1 MTSAVDELVAILW
14 PNRAVRVERLTGGM
28 TNANYLAD
36 FGDEQ
41 VVVRIPGRDTALL
54 GIDRRH
60 EAAANKLAAT
70 IGVAPDVLLE
80 SDSQDYLVT
89 RFLHA
94 RPVLAAELAAEPMLG
109 EVAST
114 LRRVHSAGTIAAVF
128 NPFGVVH
135 DYHEIAL
142 SKGVVEPF
150 DYRLTLSI
158 VERIHAARSFRPTA
172 FCHNDLLNENFLFD
186 DHLRILDWEY
196 AGMGDPLFDLAN
208 FSINHQ
214 LSTLADQSLLAH
226 YFGPVDNEV
235 LAVLDLMKLVSEL
248 REAMWGVVQLAV
260 STLDID
266 FAAYA
271 QGNADGFISLYE
283 AMDFEESI
291 AQTEQL
297 SRRLDAQDD
306 GFGTT
311 K

>member
-1 MTSAVDELVAILW
+1 MTTEVDELVATLW
-14 PNRAVRVERLTGGM
+14 PGRAVRVERLTGGM

-41 VVVRIPGRDTALL
+41 VVVRIPGRNTALL

-60 EAAANKLAAT
+60 EAAANKLAAS
-70 IGVAPDVLLE
+70 IGVAPDVLVV

-89 RFLHA
+89 RFLPA
-94 RPVLAAELAAEPMLG
+94 RPVLPVELAAEPMLG
-109 EVAST
+109 EVAAT
-114 LRRVHSAGTIAAVF
+114 LRRVHSAGNIDAVF
-128 NPFGVVH
+128 NPFRVVR
-135 DYHEIAL
+135 DYHEIAR

-150 DYRLTLSI
+150 DYGNALSI
-158 VERIHAARSFRPTA
+158 IERIDAARPFRPTA

-208 FSINHQ
+208 FSINHK
-214 LSTLADQSLLAH
+214 LPTLADQNLLAH
-226 YFGPVDNEV
+226 YFGSVDNEV

-266 FAAYA
+266 FAAYT
-271 QGNADGFISLYE
+271 QGNANRFNSLYE

-291 AQTEQL
+291 ARAEQL
-297 SRRLDAQDD
+297 SQRLDAQEDN
-306 GFGTT
+306 
-311 K
+311 

>member
-1 MTSAVDELVAILW
+1 MTSEVDELMATLW
-14 PNRAVRVERLTGGM
+14 PGRAVRVERLTGGM

-60 EAAANKLAAT
+60 EAAANKLAAS
-70 IGVAPDVLLE
+70 IGVAPDVLVE
-80 SDSQDYLVT
+80 SDSQEYLVT
-89 RFLHA
+89 RFLDA
-94 RPVLAAELAAEPMLG
+94 RPVPPVELAAEPMLG
-109 EVAST
+109 EVAAT
-114 LRRVHSAGTIAAVF
+114 LQRVHSAGTIDAMF
-128 NPFGVVH
+128 NPFSVIH

-150 DYRLTLSI
+150 DYRQSLSI
-158 VERIHAARSFRPTA
+158 VERIHVARSFRPTA

-208 FSINHQ
+208 FSINHK
-214 LSTLADQSLLAH
+214 LSTLADQNLLAH
-226 YFGPVDNEV
+226 YFGSVDTEL

-266 FAAYA
+266 FAAYT
-271 QGNADGFISLYE
+271 QGKANRLILLYE

-291 AQTEQL
+291 ARAEQL
-297 SRRLDAQDD
+297 SQRLDAREDN
-306 GFGTT
+306 GGPS